1 MVFYGKSENKGYLP
15 GEIVSVV
22 YDDIERKH
30 RDFQVIVSAVVG
42 VEG

>member
-1 MVFYGKSENKGYLP
+1 
-15 GEIVSVV
+15 VSFV